1 MNCLFCVS
9 KIYIIFAQLYR
20 KLLINLIITEMKAFR
35 IFAAA
40 LVAAFAI
47 SCGSASNDVKVDVE
61 LPSQAEVDS
70 VSYLIGI
77 NFGSFIKN
85 NNFAEDLK
93 ELNMSEIKKGIADF
107 IAAEGNLY
115 DAEFGKQFKIDLDK
129 MGEILNGYLSKKQAY
144 KAAFNLAKEREF
156 LAANAKKEN
165 VDTTASGLQYTI
177 IAPGADEKIAAEDT
191 VWVNYKGTLLDGT
204 VFDENDSTKFIANR
218 VIRGWTEGLGL
229 LGEGGK
235 ATLYIPAELAYG
247 ERGNRNIEPN
257 STLIF
262 DVEVLKVGKYVPAQ
276 EK

>member
-1 MNCLFCVS
+1 
-9 KIYIIFAQLYR
+9 
-20 KLLINLIITEMKAFR
+20 MKAIR

-77 NFGSFIKN
+77 NFGSFIKG
-85 NNFAEDLK
+85 NNFGESLDD
-93 ELNMSEIKKGIADF
+93 LNMTEIKKGIVDF
-107 IAAEGNLY
+107 FEAEGNPY
-115 DAEFGKQFKIDLDK
+115 DPEFGKQFKIDLDR

-144 KAAFNLAKEREF
+144 KAAYNLAKEEEF
-156 LAANAKKEN
+156 LSANAKKEN

-177 IAPGADEKIAAEDT
+177 IAPGSDQKIAPEDT

-262 DVEVLKVGKYVPAQ
+262 DVEVLKVGKYIPA

>member
-1 MNCLFCVS
+1 
-9 KIYIIFAQLYR
+9 
-20 KLLINLIITEMKAFR
+20 MKALR

-40 LVAAFAI
+40 IVAAFAI
-47 SCGSASNDVKVDVE
+47 SCGSSNNVKVDVE
-61 LPSQAEVDS
+61 LPSQAEIDS

-77 NFGSFIKN
+77 NFGSFIKG

-93 ELNMSEIKKGIADF
+93 DLNMAELKKGMADF
-107 IAAEGNLY
+107 LAAEGNPY
-115 DAEFGKQFKIDLDK
+115 EVEFGKQFKIDLEK
-129 MGEILNGYLSKKQAY
+129 MGEILNNYLSKKQAY
-144 KAAFNLAKEREF
+144 KAAYNLAKEREF
-156 LAANAKKEN
+156 LAANAKKAN

-177 IAPGADEKIAAEDT
+177 IASGAEEKIAPEDT

-262 DVEVLKVGKYVPAQ
+262 EVEVLKVGKYTPAN
-276 EK
+276 

>member
-1 MNCLFCVS
+1 
-9 KIYIIFAQLYR
+9 
-20 KLLINLIITEMKAFR
+20 MKALR

-47 SCGSASNDVKVDVE
+47 SCGSSNNVKVDVE
-61 LPSQAEVDS
+61 LPSQAEIDS

-77 NFGSFIKN
+77 NFGSFIKG
-85 NNFAEDLK
+85 NNFAEDLS
-93 ELNMSEIKKGIADF
+93 ELNMSEIKKGMADF
-107 IAAEGNLY
+107 LAAEGNPY
-115 DAEFGKQFKIDLDK
+115 EMEFGKQFKIDLEK
-129 MGEILNGYLSKKQAY
+129 MGEILNNYLSKKQAY

-156 LAANAKKEN
+156 LAANAKKAN

-177 IAPGADEKIAAEDT
+177 IASGAEEKIAPEDT
-191 VWVNYKGTLLDGT
+191 VWVNYKGTLIDGT

-262 DVEVLKVGKYVPAQ
+262 EVEVLKVGKFVPAQ
-276 EK
+276 K

>member
-1 MNCLFCVS
+1 
-9 KIYIIFAQLYR
+9 
-20 KLLINLIITEMKAFR
+20 MKAFR

-47 SCGSASNDVKVDVE
+47 SCGSASSDVKVDVE

-77 NFGSFIKN
+77 NFGSFIKG
-85 NNFAEDLK
+85 NNFAEELGD
-93 ELNMSEIKKGIADF
+93 LNMAQIKKGMEDFLKAD
-107 IAAEGNLY
+107 GNPY
-115 DAEFGKQFKIDLDK
+115 DAEFGNQFKVNLDR
-129 MGEILNGYLSKKQAY
+129 MGEILNGYLQKKQEY
-144 KAAFNLAKEREF
+144 KSAVNKAKEVEF
-156 LAANAKKEN
+156 LAANAKRGD

-177 IAPGADEKIAAEDT
+177 IAAGADEKIAPEDT

-204 VFDENDSTKFIANR
+204 VFDENDSTRFIANR

-262 DVEVLKVGKYVPAQ
+262 EVEVLRVGKYVP
-276 EK
+276 EN

>member
-1 MNCLFCVS
+1 
-9 KIYIIFAQLYR
+9 
-20 KLLINLIITEMKAFR
+20 MKAIK

-47 SCGSASNDVKVDVE
+47 SCGSSNNVKVDVE
-61 LPSQAEVDS
+61 LPSQAEIDS
-70 VSYLIGI
+70 VSYLLGI
-77 NFGSFIKN
+77 NFGSFIKG
-85 NNFAEDLK
+85 NNFAEDLS
-93 ELNMSEIKKGIADF
+93 ELNMSEIKKGMADF
-107 IAAEGNLY
+107 LAAEGNPY
-115 DAEFGKQFKIDLDK
+115 EMEFGKQFKIDLEK
-129 MGEILNGYLSKKQAY
+129 MGEILNNYLSKKQAY

-156 LAANAKKEN
+156 LAANAKKAN

-177 IAPGADEKIAAEDT
+177 IASGAEEKIAPEDT
-191 VWVNYKGTLLDGT
+191 VWVNYKGTLIDGT

-262 DVEVLKVGKYVPAQ
+262 EVEVLKVGKYTPA
-276 EK
+276 E

>member
-1 MNCLFCVS
+1 
-9 KIYIIFAQLYR
+9 
-20 KLLINLIITEMKAFR
+20 MKAIK

-47 SCGSASNDVKVDVE
+47 SCGSSNNVKVDVE
-61 LPSQAEVDS
+61 LPSQAEIDS

-77 NFGSFIKN
+77 NFGSFIKG
-85 NNFAEDLK
+85 NNFAEDLSD
-93 ELNMSEIKKGIADF
+93 LNMAEIKKGMADF
-107 IAAEGNLY
+107 IAAEGNPY
-115 DAEFGKQFKIDLDK
+115 DAEFGKQFKIDLEK

-144 KAAFNLAKEREF
+144 KAALNLAKEREF
-156 LAANAKKEN
+156 LTANAKKAN

-177 IAPGADEKIAAEDT
+177 EAPGADEKIAPEDT

-204 VFDENDSTKFIANR
+204 VFAENDSTKFIANR

-262 DVEVLKVGKYVPAQ
+262 EVEVLKVGKYTPA
-276 EK
+276 E